1 MYSVHVVL
9 STSVVITHA
18 IVKQFLIW
26 ILNFDELVLYCLY
39 GCHTVHLCV
48 FRQNTAMVLCTS
60 ISIQICTYL
69 GLQPVVHNM
78 MLAAALHCE
87 CRKGNTQIELI
98 SIAASQTYM

>member
-1 MYSVHVVL
+1 MR
-9 STSVVITHA
+9 A
-18 IVKQFLIW
+18 IVKRCLIW
-26 ILNFDELVLYCLY
+26 ILNFDEWFCISCTYSLKQKPKCMDANH
-39 GCHTVHLCV
+39 CTCV
-48 FRQNTAMVLCTS
+48 FRQNTAMVLYAS

-98 SIAASQTYM
+98 SLAASQTYM